1 MSKKV
6 ALVGHC
12 GPDSSYLRLAVSR
25 AEPGVQILSAD
36 DDQSLMKVLEQ
47 GADLILFN
55 RQLDYGFDESE
66 GVSLIRK
73 LSRHYPATRMMLI
86 SNYPDAQDAALKA
99 GAVVGFGKR
108 DIGSPK
114 ASQPLK
120 DALATPAEVKSA

>member
-1 MSKKV
+1 MPKKV

-36 DDQSLMKVLEQ
+36 DDQSLVKVLDQ
-47 GADLILFN
+47 GIDLILFN

-66 GVSLIRK
+66 GVALIRK

-86 SNYPDAQDAALKA
+86 SNYADAQEAALKA
-99 GAVVGFGKR
+99 GAVSGFGKR
-108 DIGSPK
+108 DIGSPR
-114 ASQPLK
+114 ATQLLK
-120 DALATPAEVKSA
+120 DALASPAEVKAE